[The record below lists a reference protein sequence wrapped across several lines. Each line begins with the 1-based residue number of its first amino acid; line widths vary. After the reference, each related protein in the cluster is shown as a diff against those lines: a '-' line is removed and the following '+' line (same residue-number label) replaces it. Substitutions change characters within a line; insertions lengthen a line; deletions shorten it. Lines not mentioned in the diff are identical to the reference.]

1 MTRPMELGAF
11 WKAYSA
17 MLASF
22 ITNRLLLQTD
32 LLMVAPLG
40 PAATAAFGVPGRL
53 MVLDAILVFA
63 LAPVVTTAISR
74 QGSRAEKQAILTGS
88 LSWTL
93 ALSLLATVAGLLV
106 YPRVVDLL
114 VADPGIRALARVAVR
129 WMTLSIPVRML
140 ACIATMG
147 LFACGEGRRL
157 VSIYGLTLTVNAGLD
172 WFLIHRL
179 GLGLG
184 GAFLATLLVSS
195 LELAWLLAIIAKQ
208 VGRFPLSGFSLHW
221 AGNLMGQAGAE
232 FLRLVSWQVEGC
244 TILSMVASKAA
255 WLPIFSAYGVISEC
269 SGLLMV
275 PVIAL
280 MRTGAMHVAS
290 ISPVGPLA
298 EGWRLLEPVRRLA
311 QGVSALLGLG
321 LVFGATRLG
330 VFAYHLSDQRLR
342 WWSAFMT
349 VYGLGLPWLVHGCL
363 VRACYQARDRY
374 DRLARVEIGI
384 TWVLFIP
391 SLWLALLRANP
402 WAFFL
407 AFLAREGLVLLW
419 LKGELA
425 GVRRP
430 VETGLRPRD

>member
-1 MTRPMELGAF
+1 
-11 WKAYSA
+11 
-17 MLASF
+17 
-22 ITNRLLLQTD
+22 
-32 LLMVAPLG
+32 
-40 PAATAAFGVPGRL
+40 
-53 MVLDAILVFA
+53 
-63 LAPVVTTAISR
+63 
-74 QGSRAEKQAILTGS
+74 
-88 LSWTL
+88 
-93 ALSLLATVAGLLV
+93 
-106 YPRVVDLL
+106 
-114 VADPGIRALARVAVR
+114 
-129 WMTLSIPVRML
+129 
-140 ACIATMG
+140 
-147 LFACGEGRRL
+147 
-157 VSIYGLTLTVNAGLD
+157 
-172 WFLIHRL
+172 
-179 GLGLG
+179 
-184 GAFLATLLVSS
+184 
-195 LELAWLLAIIAKQ
+195 
-208 VGRFPLSGFSLHW
+208 
-221 AGNLMGQAGAE
+221 
-232 FLRLVSWQVEGC
+232 
-244 TILSMVASKAA
+244 
-255 WLPIFSAYGVISEC
+255 
-269 SGLLMV
+269 
-275 PVIAL
+275 
-280 MRTGAMHVAS
+280 MHVAS